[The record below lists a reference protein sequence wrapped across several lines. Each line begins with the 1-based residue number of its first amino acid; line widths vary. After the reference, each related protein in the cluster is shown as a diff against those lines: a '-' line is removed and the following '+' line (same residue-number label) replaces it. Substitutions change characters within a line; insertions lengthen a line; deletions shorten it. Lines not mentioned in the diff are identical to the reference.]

1 MDYESIMMSILL
13 DTGKKE
19 KVLQFY
25 EQKYSDIM
33 SWDYKNMKGVKISEK
48 TLDNMK
54 VKNIIELNNAFQKIY
69 KIHI

>member
-25 EQKYSDIM
+25 EQKYNDIM
-33 SWDYKNMKGVKISEK
+33 SWDYENMKGVKISEN
-48 TLDNMK
+48 TIDNMK

>member
-13 DTGKKE
+13 DTGKKSDILE
-19 KVLQFY
+19 YY
-25 EQKYSDIM
+25 EQKYNDIM
-33 SWDYKNMKGVKISEK
+33 SWDQKNMKGVKISQS

-54 VKNIIELNNAFQKIY
+54 ARNIIELNTAFQKVY